1 MSNIYDVVIIGGGP
15 AGLAAGLYA
24 GRAKMNTIILEKEKA
39 GGQIVTTHDVEN
51 YPGSVDE
58 PTGPR
63 LVARMVEQ
71 CKQFGVEIRYEEV
84 QSVQLD
90 GDIKV
95 IKGAKQDYHAKTIIV
110 ATGAKPR
117 KLDAPGEQELTGKG
131 VSYCATCDGAF
142 FEGLP
147 VYVFGGGDTA
157 VEESLFL
164 TRFARKIY
172 IVHRRDE
179 FRAAKSIQEKVFKH
193 PNIEVIW
200 DTTLKEITGDG
211 IVERMVLKNT
221 KTGEETEILADED
234 DGTFGIFVMVGY
246 IPETGVFKDIL
257 TMDRTGYIITD
268 ENMATNIPGV
278 FAAGDVR
285 VKPLRQVVTATN
297 DGAIASI
304 QCEKYIEEHFHE

>member
-1 MSNIYDVVIIGGGP
+1 MANLYDVVIIGGGP

-84 QSVQLD
+84 QSVELD

-95 IKGAKQDYHAKTIIV
+95 IKGAKEEYQAKTIIV

-117 KLDAPGEQELTGKG
+117 KLDVPGENELTGKG

-164 TRFARKIY
+164 TKFARKIY

-246 IPETGVFKDIL
+246 LPETEVFKGKL
-257 TMDRTGYIITD
+257 NMDRTGYLITD

>member
-1 MSNIYDVVIIGGGP
+1 MSNVYDVVIIGGGP

-51 YPGSVDE
+51 YPGSVEE

-84 QSVQLD
+84 QSVELD
-90 GDIKV
+90 GDIKI
-95 IKGAKQDYHAKTIIV
+95 IKGAKQEYQAKTIIV

-117 KLDAPGEQELTGKG
+117 KLDVPGEQELTGKG

-179 FRAAKSIQEKVFKH
+179 FRAAKSIQDKVFKH

-200 DTTLKEITGDG
+200 DTTLKEVTGDG

-221 KTGEETEILADED
+221 KTGEETEILADEE

-246 IPETGVFKDIL
+246 IPETGVFKDKL
-257 TMDRTGYIITD
+257 TMDRTGYIFTD

-304 QCEKYIEEHFHE
+304 QCEKYIEEHFHQ